1 MSITV
6 TLVEA
11 LTVAA
16 LLAGPPLGV
25 GLAGYLEYRRDR
37 GGRRMDVF
45 RTLMRTRRVPTS
57 GDHVGALNLIEIEF
71 AHDGEVLAAWR
82 ELFQHFAATH
92 SRRPDEVILPDA
104 PSAERERRFNQRL
117 NDERQRLLAKLLHAM
132 ARVLNF
138 KIEQLEIF
146 EGGYTPQGW
155 ETELLEQQAV
165 RNFLIDLYR
174 GNKALPVLVFEG
186 QRATTVAP
194 AGETAQQTLPPSN
207 GATH

>member
-1 MSITV
+1 
-6 TLVEA
+6 
-11 LTVAA
+11 
-16 LLAGPPLGV
+16 
-25 GLAGYLEYRRDR
+25 
-37 GGRRMDVF
+37 
-45 RTLMRTRRVPTS
+45 
-57 GDHVGALNLIEIEF
+57 
-71 AHDGEVLAAWR
+71 
-82 ELFQHFAATH
+82 
-92 SRRPDEVILPDA
+92 
-104 PSAERERRFNQRL
+104 
-117 NDERQRLLAKLLHAM
+117 M

-174 GNKALPVLVFEG
+174 GSKALPVLVFEG

-207 GATH
+207 GATD